1 MKVMLKKTTSLV
13 VGFLHQMKK
22 NALFLTNPNTVL
34 PYNASKFRINQSILK
49 LN

>member
-13 VGFLHQMKK
+13 VGFLHHVKK

-34 PYNASKFRINQSILK
+34 PIQCFKIQNQPKHIEI
-49 LN
+49 